1 MVKQVILCSFPM
13 WAVCQVAVKLPWK
26 NYVCCIKRLDTDEVL
41 MILPAFDEM
50 ILQPFLLHPVHPNVS
65 HCWHSGVGCM
75 VVTYALLLVAS
86 HSPGLLQ
93 EFYQKSTSEVV

>member
-1 MVKQVILCSFPM
+1 MVKQVILCSSPM

-65 HCWHSGVGCM
+65 HCWHSGVGCNGGDIRSLAGGFSLSWF
-75 VVTYALLLVAS
+75 TAGILPEEY
-86 HSPGLLQ
+86 
-93 EFYQKSTSEVV
+93 K